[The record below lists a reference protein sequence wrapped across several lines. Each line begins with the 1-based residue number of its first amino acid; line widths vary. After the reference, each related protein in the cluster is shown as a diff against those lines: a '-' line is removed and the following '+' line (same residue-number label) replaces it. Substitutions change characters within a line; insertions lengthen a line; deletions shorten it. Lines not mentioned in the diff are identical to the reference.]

1 MSDLV
6 FLGLTLLLLAATY
19 GVVTVCERLMDEIA

>member
-6 FLGLTLLLLAATY
+6 YIGLTLLLLALTDLFIIA
-19 GVVTVCERLMDEIA
+19 CERLMEDKS